1 MLIGII
7 VVILGVCCLLENFGI
22 NIDWGMLVSLL
33 LIFSA
38 VFLIVKDKKISFWSV
53 LLFIVGIWNLLLNLK
68 LVTVE
73 LGEIL
78 WPVLIIIA
86 GLSIIFNKLKSND
99 NKKNKKVS
107 KDKKLV
113 YNGIFGGVN
122 EKVID
127 EDVEVIV
134 VNAIFGGAELD
145 LRDLKLNKDLQ
156 IEIYSVFGGV
166 DLFLSDDYNVVVSS
180 TSIFGGVDNK
190 HNYKKDKNKKTI
202 NINTIN
208 IFGGTDLK

>member
-7 VVILGVCCLLENFGI
+7 IVILGVCCLLENFGI
-22 NIDWGMLVSLL
+22 NVDWGMLISLL

-38 VFLIVKDKKISFWSV
+38 IFLIVKDKKVSFWSM
-53 LLFIVGIWNLLLNLK
+53 LLLIIGVWNLLLNLK

-78 WPVLIIIA
+78 WPILIIIA
-86 GLSIIFNKLKSND
+86 GLSIIMNKLKFNNHAKS
-99 NKKNKKVS
+99 KKVN
-107 KDKKLV
+107 KDKKVV
-113 YNGIFGGVN
+113 YNGIFGGINKKVN
-122 EKVID
+122 YE
-127 EDVEVIV
+127 EVELIV

-145 LRDLKLNKDLQ
+145 LRNLKLNKDLK
-156 IEIYSVFGGV
+156 IEIYSIFGGV

-180 TSIFGGVDNK
+180 TSIFGGIDNK
-190 HNYKKDKNKKTI
+190 HSNKKDKNKKTI
-202 NINTIN
+202 NINTVN

>member
-7 VVILGVCCLLENFGI
+7 IVILGVCCLLENFGI
-22 NIDWGMLVSLL
+22 NVEWGMLISLL

-38 VFLIVKDKKISFWSV
+38 LFLIIKDKKINFWSI
-53 LLFIVGIWNLLLNLK
+53 LLFSIGTWNLLLNLK

-86 GLSIIFNKLKSND
+86 GLSIIFNKLKFNNHAKS
-99 NKKNKKVS
+99 KKVN
-107 KDKKLV
+107 KDKKVV
-113 YNGIFGGVN
+113 YNGIFGGIN
-122 EKVID
+122 EKVND
-127 EDVEVIV
+127 EDVELIV
-134 VNAIFGGAELD
+134 VNAIFGGVELD
-145 LRDLKLNKDLQ
+145 LKDFNLSKDIK
-156 IEIYSVFGGV
+156 IEIYSIFGGV
-166 DLFLSDDYNVVVSS
+166 DLFLSDDYNIVVSS
-180 TSIFGGVDNK
+180 TSIFGGVDNT
-190 HNYKKDKNKKTI
+190 HDNKKDKKKKTI